1 MIDEFLAHA
10 RRAGR
15 RPSYLAS
22 LQRTLLRY
30 EAETGPVGE
39 ATADLIEQ
47 HLDRRA
53 MSSASRAVE
62 VAHFASFYRWAFRY
76 ERLEG
81 RNPMDRVVRPRV
93 PKGMP
98 NPISEV
104 ELARALSLADRPV
117 RTFLL
122 LGAYAGLRA
131 CEVGGLRAEHVESER
146 IRVAGETAKG
156 GKARVVPTHPLVLN
170 EVADHYPARGFLFP
184 NKAGDGPASG
194 HNVSVRVHAF
204 FRDNDIDGTMH
215 RLRHRFA
222 TQLYRTSRDLLL
234 VQQVLGHE
242 SPAQTAKYTALVDDA
257 GHRSVAMIA

>member
-1 MIDEFLAHA
+1 MIDEFMAHA

-22 LQRTLLRY
+22 LQRTLVRY
-30 EAETGPVGE
+30 EVETGPLDE
-39 ATADLIEQ
+39 ASASLIDE
-47 HLDRRA
+47 HLDRRSL
-53 MSSASRAVE
+53 SSASRAVE
-62 VAHFASFYRWAFRY
+62 VAHFGSFYRWAFRY
-76 ERLEG
+76 DRLEG
-81 RNPMDRVVRPRV
+81 RNPMDQVVRPRV

-98 NPISEV
+98 NPILEA
-104 ELARALSLADRPV
+104 ELARALQLADRPV
-117 RTFLL
+117 RTILL

-131 CEVGGLRAEHVESER
+131 CEVGGLRAEHVDADR

-156 GKARVVPTHPLVLN
+156 GKARVVPTHPSILA

-184 NKAGDGPASG
+184 NRTGDGPASG
-194 HNVSVRVHAF
+194 HMISCRVHRF
-204 FRDNDIDGTMH
+204 LRDNQVDGTMH

-242 SPAQTAKYTALVDDA
+242 SPAQTAKYTLLVDDA